1 MSFRVKEKGRLL
13 AINFG
18 GIGDEILFQPT
29 LKTIRETLPDWSI
42 TLMLEPRSASF
53 GDLTDLID
61 NTITFDIKKRPLL
74 TSDLMDLLF
83 TIRNGGFDMVLSSGS
98 SPMVSALLYLSGVPV
113 RIGYASNMLSQLTLN
128 KACPLNQSIYAGQM
142 YHSLANGLKELV
154 KTESTF
160 AGTTNGGGS
169 SLNEN
174 SETLY
179 LPKIK
184 TESASREAMAKVL
197 ARAGLDDR
205 LEAKASR
212 KNFVVLVHPGTSRLA
227 QEKGIYKT
235 WPAENW
241 SLLAERILKEKTA
254 GNGKEIKLVLCG
266 GPDDKEI
273 IEAIE
278 TKMNNLQVVSTYG
291 QTKSLMDLAALIELS
306 DLFICV
312 DSAPMH
318 VAVGLGS
325 ELVAL
330 FGPTNPALLLPQA
343 PEFAYVWDNK
353 DNDRSMFDRK
363 GVNLDPD
370 IVFDTVKKKLS

>member
-154 KTESTF
+154 KAESTF

-254 GNGKEIKLVLCG
+254 GNGKAIKLVLCG

-278 TKMNNLQVVSTYG
+278 TKMNNLQVV
-291 QTKSLMDLAALIELS
+291 
-306 DLFICV
+306 
-312 DSAPMH
+312 
-318 VAVGLGS
+318 
-325 ELVAL
+325 
-330 FGPTNPALLLPQA
+330 
-343 PEFAYVWDNK
+343 
-353 DNDRSMFDRK
+353 
-363 GVNLDPD
+363 
-370 IVFDTVKKKLS
+370 